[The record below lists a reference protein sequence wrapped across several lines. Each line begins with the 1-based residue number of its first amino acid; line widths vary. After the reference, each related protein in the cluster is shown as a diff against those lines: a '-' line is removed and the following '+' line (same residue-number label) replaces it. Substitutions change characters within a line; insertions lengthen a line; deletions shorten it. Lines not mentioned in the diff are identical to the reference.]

1 MCNYDIDVLYVKLE
15 NAEKK
20 IAELAN
26 TLNEVIRINNL
37 FTKEYPITVPMVTKL
52 MEKTGECF
60 YTCEKALIKNHGDME
75 KASAGLVRYIRED
88 I

>member
-20 IAELAN
+20 IAELTN

-52 MEKTGECF
+52 MEKQVNAF
-60 YTCEKALIKNHGDME
+60 IPVKKH
-75 KASAGLVRYIRED
+75 
-88 I
+88 

>member
-1 MCNYDIDVLYVKLE
+1 MCNYDIDVLYVRLE

-20 IAELAN
+20 IAELTN

-37 FTKEYPITVPMVTKL
+37 FTKEYPITASMVTKL

-60 YTCEKALIKNHGDME
+60 YACKKALIKNHGDME
-75 KASAGLVRYIRED
+75 KASAELICYTRED